1 MMHPVRKLHHP
12 ITFLVISV
20 LVVIG
25 IGVGTSAVTGNAAL
39 VSTNIAPS
47 VLATIAGEQAFAY
60 SIAPA
65 ATVRGSPPQRRSGPV
80 PGIPRQV
87 IAAQLLEI
95 RAPITKNKPMLVWAI
110 QESLPGRREIA
121 SSATLSHNGK
131 ALVAHTSYNFQVD
144 FVSAD
149 SGKVVFSTEGY
160 APNVTIGG

>member
-65 ATVRGSPPQRRSGPV
+65 ATV
-80 PGIPRQV
+80 PRVTAAEAIRTGAWDPAQV